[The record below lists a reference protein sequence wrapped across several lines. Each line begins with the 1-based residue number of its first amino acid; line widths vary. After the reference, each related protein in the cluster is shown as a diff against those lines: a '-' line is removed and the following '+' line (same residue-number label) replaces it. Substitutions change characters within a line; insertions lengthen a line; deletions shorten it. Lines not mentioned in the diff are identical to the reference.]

1 MNDILLPRFNYM
13 VCDLV
18 TARGQCPWLCQK
30 HGGCV
35 TSWQSCYFTR
45 LGDRIKTDRIPLTP
59 ALARQLI
66 RRAHAVLAESNSLDQ
81 RGLVTKPGDAPTP
94 LRPLSI
100 NSGARPDLHAA
111 LLAQDKKR
119 KEVNHALPHLPH

>member
-35 TSWQSCYFTR
+35 TNWQRCYFTR
-45 LGDRIKTDRIPLTP
+45 IGDRIKTDRIDLTP
-59 ALARQLI
+59 ALAKALI
-66 RRAHAVLAESNSLDQ
+66 RRAHAVLAESNCLDQ
-81 RGLVTKPGDAPTP
+81 SGLVTKHGDHAKPP
-94 LRPLSI
+94 HPRPIS
-100 NSGARPDLHAA
+100 SGARPDLHRQAA
-111 LLAQDKKR
+111 L
-119 KEVNHALPHLPH
+119 EALRRRSA